1 MTEWTIVLWSAARQI
16 AQEAELPKR
25 LWPEDDIA
33 PQTFFQSLREDE
45 DPAPALSYA
54 ASALPKLE
62 AIEWALSCLPE
73 LDDAAPDFARRRLL
87 RDAAFR
93 WVGEPDD
100 ENRRAMYELADN
112 SESGWP
118 ETLIGL
124 AIFFSG
130 GSIAPDDSAPVSADA
145 NVCSSFLSGA
155 LSIAIANHITDV
167 PDLATRALD
176 LADDLAKRGREALT
190 AT

>member
-16 AQEAELPKR
+16 AQEAELPKK
-25 LWPEDDIA
+25 LWPDEDAA
-33 PQTFFQSLREDE
+33 PQAFFHSLREDE
-45 DPAPALSYA
+45 DPVPALAYA
-54 ASALPKLE
+54 ATALPKLE
-62 AIEWALSCLPE
+62 AIEWALTSLPK
-73 LDDAAPDFARRRLL
+73 LDDSDPDFARRRLL

-93 WVGEPDD
+93 WVGDPDD
-100 ENRRAMYELADN
+100 ENRRAMYELAEKSD
-112 SESGWP
+112 SEWP

-130 GSIAPDDSAPVSADA
+130 GSIAPEDGAPVAADA
-145 NVCSSFLSGA
+145 NVCGSLLSGA

-167 PDLATRALD
+167 PDLATKALD
-176 LADDLAKRGREALT
+176 LADDLAIRGREAFT